1 MELTTLLNTLCSGRI
16 YCGEGQF
23 ASPFEVAKAISPRP
37 CDFRPLVTEIEAL
50 LASPLPVATVT
61 LDCHDRTYEVRLIRV
76 DNRTIL
82 CLQEKARERDTV
94 NFQSLSKRE
103 TEVLDHLV
111 QGLSNKQT
119 AAALFLSPRTVEKH
133 RANILRKMGTH
144 SLAVLTRM
152 WLDQSEGPDRV
163 AA

>member
-1 MELTTLLNTLCSGRI
+1 MELTTLLNTLSSGRI
-16 YCGEGQF
+16 YCGEGHSP
-23 ASPFEVAKAISPRP
+23 SPFEVAKAISPRP
-37 CDFRPLVTEIEAL
+37 CDFRRLVTEIESL
-50 LASPLPVATVT
+50 LASPLAVSSASF
-61 LDCHDRTYEVRLIRV
+61 DSHDRTYEMRLIRIE
-76 DNRTIL
+76 NKTIA
-82 CLQEKARERDTV
+82 CLQEHSRERDLA
-94 NFQSLSKRE
+94 NFQTLSKRE

-152 WLDQSEGPDRV
+152 WLDQSEGPER
-163 AA
+163 AAA